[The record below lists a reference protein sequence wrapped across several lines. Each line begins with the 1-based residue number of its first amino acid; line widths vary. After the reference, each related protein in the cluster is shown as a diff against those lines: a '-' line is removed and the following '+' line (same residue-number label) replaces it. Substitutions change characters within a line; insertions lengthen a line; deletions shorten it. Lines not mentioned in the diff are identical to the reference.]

1 MLMFCMAIISHT
13 KPCRCGRLFRRQ
25 EVIFDMIIPRWA
37 SLTDWQIL
45 CIFQIDCLQCQH
57 WMFTYSITFQLAHVA
72 LGRWGGGITKFRGR
86 ETDLPSDPS
95 LKKIQQNIDDWLS
108 HVLWP
113 CVNTSLG
120 QPSSTF
126 INVKVYIL
134 HIHNRERKCLKNYKY
149 NELLCFIDFSI

>member
-1 MLMFCMAIISHT
+1 MLMFCVAIISHT
-13 KPCRCGRLFRRQ
+13 KPCRCGRLFRKQ
-25 EVIFDMIIPRWA
+25 EVIFGHDYSTMSISDW
-37 SLTDWQIL
+37 LTIL

-86 ETDLPSDPS
+86 ETDLPADPRF
-95 LKKIQQNIDDWLS
+95 KKIGQNIDDWHS

-113 CVNTSLG
+113 CVNTPLG

-126 INVKVYIL
+126 VNVIVYIL
-134 HIHNRERKCLKNYKY
+134 HIHNRDRKCLKNYKY
-149 NELLCFIDFSI
+149 NE